1 MIGFSHGLWYFST
14 RFDSLK
20 TYLADDDN
28 QLKLFQLSGK
38 IADLFD
44 QYLVFRPELIFQWEQ
59 GKEETKQSQEWQAR
73 LWRDLTAD
81 PERRHRAPLRKI
93 LLEKIRRPGHDRID
107 LPARVSIFGIS
118 YHSPMREIEVLHD
131 KLLAMFEEDPDLLPK
146 NIIVMTPGID
156 TYAPYVQAVFA
167 GQTETVLYPMTTL
180 RAAPHRS
187 WAVF

>member
-1 MIGFSHGLWYFST
+1 MSQVNLKIYTSNRMEILAEKLAGVIRTPPPSHLAPEIIVVQSRGMERWISMALAERNGISANCLFPFPNAFLDDVFKSIIPDLPDT
-14 RFDSLK
+14 SPFDPAVMKFRLMKIIPGCLEHNEFDSLK

-93 LLEKIRRPGHDRID
+93 LL
-107 LPARVSIFGIS
+107 
-118 YHSPMREIEVLHD
+118 
-131 KLLAMFEEDPDLLPK
+131 
-146 NIIVMTPGID
+146 
-156 TYAPYVQAVFA
+156 
-167 GQTETVLYPMTTL
+167 
-180 RAAPHRS
+180 
-187 WAVF
+187 